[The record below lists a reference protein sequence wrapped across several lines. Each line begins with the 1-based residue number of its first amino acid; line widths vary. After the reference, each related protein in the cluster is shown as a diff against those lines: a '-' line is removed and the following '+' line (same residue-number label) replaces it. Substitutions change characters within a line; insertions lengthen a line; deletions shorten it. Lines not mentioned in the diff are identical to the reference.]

1 MLMLMMLVIL
11 LMLMLMLML
20 NIVDDHVYAAYASSH
35 AFSNAAG
42 TGACAI
48 AISC

>member
-1 MLMLMMLVIL
+1 MPMMLVIL